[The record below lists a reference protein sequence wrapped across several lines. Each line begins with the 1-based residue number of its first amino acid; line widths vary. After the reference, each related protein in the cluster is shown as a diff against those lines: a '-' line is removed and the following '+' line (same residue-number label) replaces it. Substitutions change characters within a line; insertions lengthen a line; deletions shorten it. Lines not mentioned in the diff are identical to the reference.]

1 MAATSAK
8 DIAKLSNKA
17 LIKVHA
23 QEASDCYPNGLRQ
36 TEAGRAMLAA
46 DADRRASIAARAL
59 ELWRT
64 SGFDKGGRIAS
75 ELLRANSKEWTV
87 TRLIKSVEAASL
99 IKRADEDFAHSNR
112 FPQKPLIAAIEKV
125 VKRKAFTPE
134 LRVALEGWKAAV
146 MPRPLTPEEEGEL
159 GDAERAPPDDD
170 DKGPWAKMSA
180 AGQSKDRL
188 QRIRT
193 PLPGDGKRLQPLP
206 PPLRRAKVPPT

>member
-64 SGFDKGGRIAS
+64 SGFDKVGRIAS

-87 TRLIKSVEAASL
+87 TRLIKCVEAASL
-99 IKRADEDFAHSNR
+99 IKRADEDFAHFNR

-125 VKRKAFTPE
+125 VERKAFTRSEEHTSE
-134 LRVALEGWKAAV
+134 LQSRQYLVCRLLLEK
-146 MPRPLTPEEEGEL
+146 
-159 GDAERAPPDDD
+159 
-170 DKGPWAKMSA
+170 KK
-180 AGQSKDRL
+180 
-188 QRIRT
+188 I
-193 PLPGDGKRLQPLP
+193 
-206 PPLRRAKVPPT
+206 